1 MEETKTTD
9 EDDCVMNER
18 RKRYVA
24 NKEHE
29 QILAKAYY
37 QKNKDKINAKHRCRC
52 GGIFTINNFSNHKK
66 TIRHRDYDTQSGI
79 FAYPLYLRKDD
90 TIIHQMIES
99 IK

>member
-1 MEETKTTD
+1 MEETKSN
-9 EDDCVMNER
+9 DDDIVMNER

-79 FAYPLYLRKDD
+79 FSYPLYLRKDD
-90 TIIHQMIES
+90 TTIQQMIDS